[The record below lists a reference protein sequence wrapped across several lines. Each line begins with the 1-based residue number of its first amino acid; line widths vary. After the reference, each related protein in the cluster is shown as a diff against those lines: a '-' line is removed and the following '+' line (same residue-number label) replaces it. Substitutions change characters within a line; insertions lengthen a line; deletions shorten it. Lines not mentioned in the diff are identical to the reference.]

1 MSHHHHLVSC
11 AVLLALGVHCT
22 TTASD
27 PGSGTGGVS
36 PGAAGRAGTGGA
48 RTGGITG
55 TAGSGGIIGTG
66 GGVTV
71 GAGGTAGIN
80 STAQTGGITGS
91 GGDQSRADAGA
102 DATSPDAEGGAPASC
117 GTRTALRGKTSRTV
131 MVNGASRTF
140 VAYLPQSLKPSTPV
154 PLVYVFHGANQTGE
168 NMYQMTDYST
178 LADRENIAVVF
189 PDGQGTSSATGAGSL
204 APWHVSDGPALCGLG
219 TLVNNLNAVD
229 FPFLDV
235 IRGEMETDQC
245 IDPAHIFAAGFSMGG
260 YFSHHIACDRPDF
273 RAAAPHSGATMA
285 DLSSCKTSR
294 MPIIIFH
301 GLADTLI
308 SPGCSDPNASQ
319 QAGFSAAA
327 TLWAKKNG
335 CQGTYKTVAEMG
347 PTTGKDGNCYLY
359 DGCPADGQVELCTF
373 AGMPHAW
380 AGAATCPGCIGSGAG
395 YASATQLEWD
405 FFKKYAW

>member
-1 MSHHHHLVSC
+1 MSLHHHLVSC
-11 AVLLALGVHCT
+11 SALLVLGVHCT

-27 PGSGTGGVS
+27 SG
-36 PGAAGRAGTGGA
+36 RGTGGA
-48 RTGGITG
+48 SLGAAGGASTGGTHAGGTNGATGTGGITG
-55 TAGSGGIIGTG
+55 TGGTG
-66 GGVTV
+66 GIT
-71 GAGGTAGIN
+71 

-91 GGDQSRADAGA
+91 GGNQGRADAGA
-102 DATSPDAEGGAPASC
+102 DATSLDADGAAPASC

-131 MVNGASRTF
+131 VVNGASRTF
-140 VAYLPQSLKPSTPV
+140 IAYLPPSLNPTTPV

-168 NMYQMTDYST
+168 NMYQMTDYSM
-178 LADRENIAVVF
+178 LADKENIAVVF
-189 PDGQGTSSATGAGSL
+189 ADGQGTSSAKGTGSL

-219 TLVNNLNAVD
+219 TLVNNVNAVD

-235 IRGEMETDQC
+235 IRAEIETDQC
-245 IDPAHIFAAGFSMGG
+245 IDPAHVFAAGFSMGG

-308 SPGCSDPNASQ
+308 SAGCSDPNAPQ

-335 CQGTYKTVAEMG
+335 CQNTYQTIAEMG
-347 PTTGKDGNCYLY
+347 PTAGKDGNCYLY
-359 DGCPADGQVELCTF
+359 DGCPPDGQVALCTF

-380 AGAATCPGCIGSGAG
+380 AGAASCPGCIGSGAG
-395 YASATQLEWD
+395 YTSATQLEWD